1 MKLAN
6 LTFLSP
12 VTILFLMHF
21 PRSILSITSFFI
33 YLAFVFGTSAL
44 NGKSGSSSHDLLVQ
58 KLKIIVIPEVKF
70 VESPLPEV
78 LTFLHVA
85 ARKHDPQ
92 AIENPQSAGV
102 NIVLLTRENP
112 PPKVTLNSRNL
123 TLGALLGFI
132 TELTGYIYEVRE
144 QTVVVRKLPP
154 KKKKQSGGPLLKTE
168 IYELNKALKRRLSG
182 GP

>member
-1 MKLAN
+1 
-6 LTFLSP
+6 
-12 VTILFLMHF
+12 MHF

-58 KLKIIVIPEVKF
+58 KLKTIVIPEVKF
-70 VESPLPEV
+70 VEAPLPEV
-78 LTFLHVA
+78 LTFLHFA

-112 PPKVTLNSRNL
+112 SPTVTLDTRNL
-123 TLGALLGFI
+123 TLGVLLEFI
-132 TELTGYIYEVRE
+132 TELTGYVYEVRE
-144 QTVVVRKLPP
+144 QAVVVRKLPP
-154 KKKKQSGGPLLKTE
+154 KKRKQSGGLLLQTV
-168 IYELNKALKRRLSG
+168 IYEFNEGLKRRLVRR
-182 GP
+182 

>member
-1 MKLAN
+1 
-6 LTFLSP
+6 
-12 VTILFLMHF
+12 MHF
-21 PRSILSITSFFI
+21 PRSTLSITSFFI
-33 YLAFVFGTSAL
+33 YWAFVFGTSAL

-58 KLKIIVIPEVKF
+58 KLKRIVIPEVKF

-78 LTFLHVA
+78 LTFLQIA

-123 TLGALLGFI
+123 SLGALLGFI

-144 QTVVVRKLPP
+144 QAVVVRKLPP
-154 KKKKQSGGPLLKTE
+154 KKKKQSGGPLLETE
-168 IYELNKALKRRLSG
+168 IYELSEGLKRRLSG
-182 GP
+182 GT

>member
-1 MKLAN
+1 MGYLRA
-6 LTFLSP
+6 TFS
-12 VTILFLMHF
+12 IISSLF
-21 PRSILSITSFFI
+21 
-33 YLAFVFGTSAL
+33 YLAFVFGTSTL
-44 NGKSGSSSHDLLVQ
+44 LGKSEPSSHEQLVQ
-58 KLKIIVIPEVKF
+58 KLKRIVIPEVKF

-78 LTFLHVA
+78 LTFLHIA

-123 TLGALLGFI
+123 SLGALLGFI

-144 QTVVVRKLPP
+144 QAVVVRKLPP
-154 KKKKQSGGPLLKTE
+154 KKKKQSGGLLLETE
-168 IYELNKALKRRLSG
+168 IYELNEGLKRRLSG
-182 GP
+182 GT

>member
-1 MKLAN
+1 MGYL
-6 LTFLSP
+6 
-12 VTILFLMHF
+12 
-21 PRSILSITSFFI
+21 RSTLSITSFFI
-33 YLAFVFGTSAL
+33 YWAFVFGTSAL
-44 NGKSGSSSHDLLVQ
+44 NGKSGSNSHDLLVQ
-58 KLKIIVIPEVKF
+58 KLKRIVIPEVKF

-78 LTFLHVA
+78 LTFLHIA

-123 TLGALLGFI
+123 SLGALLGFI

-144 QTVVVRKLPP
+144 QAVVVRKLPP
-154 KKKKQSGGPLLKTE
+154 KKKKQSGGPLLETE
-168 IYELNKALKRRLSG
+168 IYELSEGLKRRLSG
-182 GP
+182 GT